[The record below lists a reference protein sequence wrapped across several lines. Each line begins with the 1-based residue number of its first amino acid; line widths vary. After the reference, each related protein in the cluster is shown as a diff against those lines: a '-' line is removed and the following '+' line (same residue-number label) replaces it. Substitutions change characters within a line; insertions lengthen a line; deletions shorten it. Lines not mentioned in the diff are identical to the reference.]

1 MESFA
6 PDTGREVSSMVRE
19 GIATLLEPRP
29 LPNFV
34 ETPFVQ
40 GIVDRA
46 LTYIAAGFPIHFRGA
61 SGTGKTTLALH
72 VASKLGRPVVMIHGD
87 EEFSTSDLVGGEY
100 GYRMRKVIDNFIHSV
115 LKTEED
121 MSRTWVDNRL
131 TVACKYGFTL
141 IYDEFT
147 RSRPEA
153 NNALLS
159 VLQEKMLDLPAAR
172 EGEGYLRV
180 HPDFTAIFTSNA
192 EEYAGVYRS
201 QDALRDRM
209 VTLDLDHFDEET
221 EVAIT
226 QAKSGLD
233 RSDAE
238 KIVRV
243 VRGLRESGVCE
254 FAPTIRGCIMVA
266 KALKVQNGSVE
277 AKNGPFRQL
286 CLDILASESTRVGSK
301 AQTARVKEVVNRLI
315 DRYCLGGPQN
325 VARIKGNDASTKRK
339 KVPVR

>member
-1 MESFA
+1 MSA
-6 PDTGREVSSMVRE
+6 AGRKATDVATATD
-19 GIATLLEPRP
+19 GLTTLLEPRA
-29 LPNFV
+29 LPNFI
-34 ETPFVQ
+34 ETPLVR

-46 LTYIAAGFPIHFRGA
+46 LTYITAGFPIHFRGA
-61 SGTGKTTLALH
+61 SGTGKTTLAMH
-72 VASKLGRPVVMIHGD
+72 VASKLGRPVVMLHGD

-121 MSRTWVDNRL
+121 MSRKWVDNRL
-131 TVACKYGFTL
+131 TVATRHGFTL

-153 NNALLS
+153 NNVLLS

-172 EGEGYLRV
+172 GGESYLRV
-180 HPDFTAIFTSNA
+180 HPDFTGIFTSNP

-221 EVAIT
+221 EAGIT
-226 QAKSGLD
+226 EAKSEID
-233 RSDAE
+233 RADAE
-238 KIVRV
+238 KIVRI

-254 FAPTIRGCIMVA
+254 FAPTVRGCIMVA
-266 KALKVQNGSVE
+266 KAMKVQNGAVT
-277 AKNGPFRQL
+277 AGDPQFREL
-286 CLDILASESTRVGSK
+286 CLDILASESSRVGGR
-301 AQTARVKEVVNRLI
+301 AQASRVKEVLDELI
-315 DRYCLGGPQN
+315 DQHC
-325 VARIKGNDASTKRK
+325 
-339 KVPVR
+339 

>member
-1 MESFA
+1 MVIQESV
-6 PDTGREVSSMVRE
+6 D
-19 GIATLLEPRP
+19 TLLEPRP

-34 ETPFVQ
+34 ETPFVTS
-40 GIVDRA
+40 IVERA
-46 LTYIAAGFPIHFRGA
+46 LAYIAAGFPIHFRGA
-61 SGTGKTTLALH
+61 SGTGKTTLAFH
-72 VASKLGRPVVMIHGD
+72 VASKMGRPVVMVHGD

-100 GYRMRKVIDNFIHSV
+100 GYRMKKVIDNFIHSV

-121 MSRTWVDNRL
+121 MSRKWIDNRL

-159 VLQEKMLDLPAAR
+159 VLQEKMLDMPAAR
-172 EGEGYLRV
+172 EGEGYVRV
-180 HPDFTAIFTSNA
+180 HPDFTAIFTSNP

-209 VTLDLDHFDEET
+209 VTLDLEHFDEET

-226 QAKSGLD
+226 EAKSGLEQ
-233 RSDAE
+233 SDAE
-238 KIVRV
+238 KIVRI
-243 VRGLRESGVCE
+243 VRGLRESGACE

-266 KALKVQNGSVE
+266 KALKVQNGAVD
-277 AKNGPFRQL
+277 AQNGLFRQL

-301 AQTARVKEVVNRLI
+301 AQTTRVMEVVGQLI
-315 DRYCLGGPQN
+315 DRYC
-325 VARIKGNDASTKRK
+325 
-339 KVPVR
+339 

>member
-1 MESFA
+1 
-6 PDTGREVSSMVRE
+6 MVIE
-19 GIATLLEPRP
+19 AVDTLLEPRP
-29 LPNFV
+29 LANFV
-34 ETPFVQ
+34 ETPFIKS
-40 GIVDRA
+40 IVERA

-61 SGTGKTTLALH
+61 SGTGKTTVALH
-72 VASKLGRPVVMIHGD
+72 VASRLGRPVVMLHGD

-100 GYRMRKVIDNFIHSV
+100 GYRMKKVIDNFIHSV

-121 MSRTWVDNRL
+121 MSRKWVDNRL
-131 TVACKYGFTL
+131 TVACRYGFTL

-159 VLQEKMLDLPAAR
+159 VLQEKMLDLPAAKER
-172 EGEGYLRV
+172 EGYLRV
-180 HPDFTAIFTSNA
+180 HPDFTAIFTSNP

-209 VTLDLDHFDEET
+209 VTLDIEHFDEET

-226 QAKSGLD
+226 EAKSGLE

-238 KIVRV
+238 NIVRV

-254 FAPTIRGCIMVA
+254 FAPTVRGCIMVA
-266 KALKVQNGSVE
+266 KSLKVQNGSV
-277 AKNGPFRQL
+277 GTDGSLFRQL
-286 CLDILASESTRVGSK
+286 CLDILSSESTRVGSK
-301 AQTARVKEVVNRLI
+301 TQTSRVKEVVNQLV
-315 DRYCLGGPQN
+315 DQYC
-325 VARIKGNDASTKRK
+325 
-339 KVPVR
+339 

>member
-1 MESFA
+1 MVMEA
-6 PDTGREVSSMVRE
+6 VN
-19 GIATLLEPRP
+19 TLLEPRP
-29 LPNFV
+29 LAAFV

-40 GIVDRA
+40 SIVNRS
-46 LTYIAAGFPIHFRGA
+46 LIYIAAGFPIHFRGA

-100 GYRMRKVIDNFIHSV
+100 GYRMKKVIDNFIHSV

-131 TVACKYGFTL
+131 TVACKHGFTL

-153 NNALLS
+153 NNTLLS
-159 VLQEKMLDLPAAR
+159 VLQEKMLDLPASR
-172 EGEGYLRV
+172 NGDGYLRV
-180 HPDFTAIFTSNA
+180 HTDFTAIFTSNP

-209 VTLDLDHFDEET
+209 VTLDLDFFDEET
-221 EVAIT
+221 EVSIT
-226 QAKSGLD
+226 RAKSGLD
-233 RSDAE
+233 RSGAE
-238 KIVRV
+238 KIVRI

-266 KALKVQNGSVE
+266 KALNVQNGSINSG
-277 AKNGPFRQL
+277 NGLIRQL
-286 CLDILASESTRVGSK
+286 CLDILASQSTRVGSK
-301 AQTARVKEVVNRLI
+301 AQSARVKEVVNQLV
-315 DRYCLGGPQN
+315 DRYC
-325 VARIKGNDASTKRK
+325 
-339 KVPVR
+339 

>member
-1 MESFA
+1 M
-6 PDTGREVSSMVRE
+6 VVRE
-19 GIATLLEPRP
+19 EGVTTVLEPRP

-34 ETPFVQ
+34 ETKFVKE
-40 GIVDRA
+40 ITDRA
-46 LTYIAAGFPIHFRGA
+46 LAYIRAGFPVHFRGA
-61 SGTGKTTLALH
+61 SGTGKTTLAMH
-72 VASKLGRPVVMIHGD
+72 VAGKIGRPVVMIHGD

-100 GYRMRKVIDNFIHSV
+100 GYRMRRVIDNFIHSV

-121 MSRTWVDNRL
+121 MIRRWMDNRL

-153 NNALLS
+153 NNILLS

-172 EGEGYLRV
+172 GDGENYLQV
-180 HPDFTAIFTSNA
+180 DPDFAAIFTSNP

-226 QAKSGLD
+226 AAKSGLS
-233 RSDAE
+233 RRDAQ
-238 KIVRV
+238 KIARV
-243 VRGLRESGVCE
+243 VRALRESSVCE
-254 FAPTIRGCIMVA
+254 YGPTIRGPIMIA
-266 KALKVQNGSVE
+266 KTLKVLDGSVGADNE
-277 AKNGPFRQL
+277 VFRKL
-286 CLDILASESTRVGSK
+286 CLDILASETSRVGSR
-301 AQTARVKEVVNRLI
+301 AHSA
-315 DRYCLGGPQN
+315 
-325 VARIKGNDASTKRK
+325 
-339 KVPVR
+339 KVRELVGKLVDQHC

>member
-1 MESFA
+1 
-6 PDTGREVSSMVRE
+6 
-19 GIATLLEPRP
+19 
-29 LPNFV
+29 
-34 ETPFVQ
+34 
-40 GIVDRA
+40 
-46 LTYIAAGFPIHFRGA
+46 
-61 SGTGKTTLALH
+61 
-72 VASKLGRPVVMIHGD
+72 
-87 EEFSTSDLVGGEY
+87 
-100 GYRMRKVIDNFIHSV
+100 V

-121 MSRTWVDNRL
+121 MSRKWIDNRL

-159 VLQEKMLDLPAAR
+159 VLQEKMLDMPAAR
-172 EGEGYLRV
+172 EGEGYVRV
-180 HPDFTAIFTSNA
+180 HPDFTAIFTSNP

-209 VTLDLDHFDEET
+209 VTLDLEHFDEET

-226 QAKSGLD
+226 EAKSGLE

-238 KIVRV
+238 RIVRI
-243 VRGLRESGVCE
+243 VRGLRESGICE

-266 KALKVQNGSVE
+266 KALSVQNGAVD
-277 AKNGPFRQL
+277 AGNGLFKQL

-301 AQTARVKEVVNRLI
+301 SQTTRVKEVVSQLI
-315 DRYCLGGPQN
+315 GQHC
-325 VARIKGNDASTKRK
+325 
-339 KVPVR
+339 

>member
-1 MESFA
+1 MAMEA
-6 PDTGREVSSMVRE
+6 VT
-19 GIATLLEPRP
+19 TLLEPRP

-40 GIVDRA
+40 GIVGRA

-72 VASKLGRPVVMIHGD
+72 VASKLGRPAVMLHGD

-100 GYRMRKVIDNFIHSV
+100 GYRMRKVIDNFVHSV

-121 MSRTWVDNRL
+121 MTRQWVDNRL
-131 TVACKYGFTL
+131 TVACKYGLTL

-172 EGEGYLRV
+172 EGDGYLSV
-180 HPDFTAIFTSNA
+180 HPEFTAIFTSNP

-226 QAKSGLD
+226 EAKSRLD
-233 RSDAE
+233 RADAE

-243 VRGLRESGVCE
+243 VRGLRESEVCE
-254 FAPTIRGCIMVA
+254 FAPTIRGCLMIA
-266 KALKVQNGSVE
+266 RALKVQNGSVDT
-277 AKNGPFRQL
+277 KNSLFRQL
-286 CLDILASESTRVGSK
+286 CLDVLASESTRVGSK
-301 AQTARVKEVVNRLI
+301 VQATRVKGVVSELI
-315 DRYCLGGPQN
+315 DRYCLGGSES
-325 VARIKGNDASTKRK
+325 VARIKSNDARTKGKR
-339 KVPVR
+339 VPVR

>member
-1 MESFA
+1 
-6 PDTGREVSSMVRE
+6 
-19 GIATLLEPRP
+19 
-29 LPNFV
+29 V
-34 ETPFVQ
+34 ETPFVRS
-40 GIVDRA
+40 IVERA

-121 MSRTWVDNRL
+121 MSRKWVDNRL

-159 VLQEKMLDLPAAR
+159 VLQEKMLDMPAAR
-172 EGEGYLRV
+172 EGDGYVIV
-180 HPDFTAIFTSNA
+180 HPNFTAIFTSNP

-209 VTLDLDHFDEET
+209 VTLDLEHFDEET

-226 QAKSGLD
+226 EAKSGLD
-233 RSDAE
+233 RADAE
-238 KIVRV
+238 KIVRI

-266 KALKVQNGSVE
+266 KALRVQNGLVD
-277 AKNGPFRQL
+277 AKDELFRQL
-286 CLDILASESTRVGSK
+286 CFDILASESTRVGSK
-301 AQTARVKEVVNRLI
+301 AQAAKVKEVLGQLI
-315 DRYCLGGPQN
+315 DQYC
-325 VARIKGNDASTKRK
+325 
-339 KVPVR
+339 

>member
-1 MESFA
+1 M
-6 PDTGREVSSMVRE
+6 VVRE
-19 GIATLLEPRP
+19 EGVTTVLEPRP

-34 ETPFVQ
+34 ETKFVKE
-40 GIVDRA
+40 ITDRA
-46 LTYIAAGFPIHFRGA
+46 LAYIRAGFPVHFRGA
-61 SGTGKTTLALH
+61 SGTGKTTLAMH
-72 VASKLGRPVVMIHGD
+72 VTSKIGRPVVMIHGD

-121 MSRTWVDNRL
+121 MIRRWMDNRL

-153 NNALLS
+153 NNILLS

-172 EGEGYLRV
+172 GDGENYLEV
-180 HPDFTAIFTSNA
+180 DPEFTAIFTSNP

-226 QAKSGLD
+226 AAKSGLS
-233 RSDAE
+233 RRDAQ

-243 VRGLRESGVCE
+243 VRALRESGVCE
-254 FAPTIRGCIMVA
+254 YAPTIRGPIMIA
-266 KALKVQNGSVE
+266 KTLKVLNGSVGAGNE
-277 AKNGPFRQL
+277 LFRKL
-286 CLDILASESTRVGSK
+286 CLDILASETSRVGSK
-301 AQTARVKEVVNRLI
+301 AHSA
-315 DRYCLGGPQN
+315 
-325 VARIKGNDASTKRK
+325 
-339 KVPVR
+339 KVRELVGKLVDQHC

>member
-1 MESFA
+1 
-6 PDTGREVSSMVRE
+6 MVMQ
-19 GIATLLEPRP
+19 GTVDVLLEPRP
-29 LPNFV
+29 LANFV
-34 ETPFVQ
+34 ETPFVES
-40 GIVDRA
+40 IVDRS

-72 VASKLGRPVVMIHGD
+72 VASKLGRPVVMLHGD

-121 MSRTWVDNRL
+121 MSRKWVDNRL
-131 TVACKYGFTL
+131 TVACRYGFTL

-172 EGEGYLRV
+172 NGEGYLRV
-180 HPDFTAIFTSNA
+180 HPDFTAIFTSNP

-209 VTLDLDHFDEET
+209 VTLDLEHFDEET
-221 EVAIT
+221 EIAIT
-226 QAKSGLD
+226 EAKSGLD

-238 KIVRV
+238 KIVRI
-243 VRGLRESGVCE
+243 VRGLRESGTCE
-254 FAPTIRGCIMVA
+254 FAPTVRGCIMVA
-266 KALKVQNGSVE
+266 KALKVQNGSVGTGNE
-277 AKNGPFRQL
+277 LFRQL

-301 AQTARVKEVVNRLI
+301 TQTSRVREAVNRLI
-315 DRYCLGGPQN
+315 DQYC
-325 VARIKGNDASTKRK
+325 
-339 KVPVR
+339 

>member
-1 MESFA
+1 MVMEA
-6 PDTGREVSSMVRE
+6 VD
-19 GIATLLEPRP
+19 TLLEPRP
-29 LPNFV
+29 LANFV
-34 ETPFVQ
+34 ETPFVTS
-40 GIVDRA
+40 IVERA
-46 LTYIAAGFPIHFRGA
+46 LAYIAAGFPIHFRGA
-61 SGTGKTTLALH
+61 SGTGKTTLAFH
-72 VASKLGRPVVMIHGD
+72 VASKMGRPVVMVHGD

-100 GYRMRKVIDNFIHSV
+100 GYRMKKVIDNFIHSV

-121 MSRTWVDNRL
+121 MSRKWIDNRL

-159 VLQEKMLDLPAAR
+159 VLQEKMLDMPAAR
-172 EGEGYLRV
+172 EGEGYVRV
-180 HPDFTAIFTSNA
+180 HPDFTAIFTSNP

-209 VTLDLDHFDEET
+209 VTLDLEHFDEET

-226 QAKSGLD
+226 EAKSGLEQ
-233 RSDAE
+233 SDAE
-238 KIVRV
+238 KIVRI
-243 VRGLRESGVCE
+243 VRGLRESGACE

-266 KALKVQNGSVE
+266 KALKVQNGAVD
-277 AKNGPFRQL
+277 AQNGLFRQL

-301 AQTARVKEVVNRLI
+301 AQTTRVMEVVGQLI
-315 DRYCLGGPQN
+315 DRYC
-325 VARIKGNDASTKRK
+325 
-339 KVPVR
+339 